1 MKMSGSLIVGII
13 FILLGIYFI
22 LKVIFK
28 IDFPVGRVLLA
39 LFFIYLGIKILFGS
53 AHVFHFKGG
62 DGNSAVFSELN
73 YSGQIVDGGEYS
85 AVFGK
90 VNLDLRNVVL
100 TEPETAIKVNAVFG
114 GTEIFLRPGLPVRIK
129 SDVVFGGV
137 QLPDGNSGG
146 FGSAKY
152 KSETYDT
159 SANRLYIDVNA
170 VFGGVQVHQ
179 Y

>member
-1 MKMSGSLIVGII
+1 MKMSGSLIIGII

-28 IDFPVGRVLLA
+28 IDFPVGRILVA
-39 LFFIYLGIKILFGS
+39 LFFLYLGIKILFGS
-53 AHVFHFKGG
+53 SHVFHFRGG

-73 YSGQIVDGGEYS
+73 YSGEIEDGGEYS

-100 TEPETAIKVNAVFG
+100 TQPETYIKVNAVFG
-114 GTEIFLRPGLPVRIK
+114 GSEIFLPPGMPVKIK
-129 SDVVFGGV
+129 SDVVFGGI

-152 KSETYDT
+152 KSETYD
-159 SANRLYIDVNA
+159 SAATRLYIEANA